1 MPSMEQRVLDVDL
14 NEIVVYARIVQLG
27 SFSKAAISLGLPKST
42 VSRRIAQLEQRVG
55 ARLLQRTT
63 RRLATTDVGRIYYEH
78 CARVVAEL
86 EEAQLAVAQLQSMP
100 RGLLRVTVPLAFAVL
115 GPVLTEFL
123 GRYPEVQVELLA
135 TDRRVDLVE
144 ERFDLAIRAGVLV
157 DSGHVARR
165 LGVVRRILVAA
176 PTALA
181 RMGELRD
188 PPELERHPA
197 LVFAP
202 EGNTWRLAYQKEP
215 GGHGAAKTAEVALRP
230 RLIANDYD
238 MLRTVACAGY
248 GVALLPEFL
257 CAEELRAGRLRRLLA
272 PWAAPEMPVV
282 ALYPSTRHL
291 PPKVLALL
299 ELLRERLQLGAST

>member
-1 MPSMEQRVLDVDL
+1 MLGMEQRALDVDL
-14 NEIVVYARIVQLG
+14 NEIVVYTRIVQLG
-27 SFSKAAISLGLPKST
+27 SFSKAAASLGLPKST
-42 VSRRIAQLEQRVG
+42 VSRRIAQLEARVG

-86 EEAQLAVAQLQSMP
+86 EEAQLAVAQLQSTP
-100 RGLLRVTVPLAFAVL
+100 RGLLRVTVPLGFAVL

-144 ERFDLAIRAGVLV
+144 ERFDLAIRAGVLA

-176 PTALA
+176 PSALA
-181 RMGELRD
+181 RMGELRE
-188 PPELERHPA
+188 PTELERHAA

-202 EGNTWRLAYQKEP
+202 EGNTWRLAS
-215 GGHGAAKTAEVALRP
+215 GHGAAAKTVEVALRA
-230 RLIANDYD
+230 RLVANDYD

-248 GVALLPEFL
+248 GVALLPEFQ
-257 CAEELRAGRLRRLLA
+257 CAEELRAGSLVRLLA
-272 PWAAPEMPVV
+272 PWSAPEVPVV

-299 ELLRERLQLGAST
+299 ELLRERLKLGASA